1 MAEHYFSTSPVVA
14 SDPKTVPMRVGDREV
29 LLETDT
35 GIFSHDRIDPG
46 TQILLKSIPQ
56 PPSVGNLL
64 DLGCGYG
71 PIAIHVAL
79 SSPASRVYAVDI
91 NERALEVTKR
101 NAVATG
107 ATNVSRATP
116 AAMDDDVAFD
126 AIYCNPPI
134 RVGKAVL
141 HEMLERWLQRLTPS
155 GTAYLVVQK
164 HLGADSL
171 ADWLREQTYHVERI
185 ASKRAYRVL
194 AVSKP

>member
-1 MAEHYFSTSPVVA
+1 VVEHYFTSSPVVA
-14 SDPKTVPMRVGDREV
+14 SDPKTVPMRLGDREV
-29 LLETDT
+29 ILQTDT

-46 TQILLKSIPQ
+46 TQILLRNIPQ
-56 PPSVGNLL
+56 PPPAGNLL

-79 SSPASRVYAVDI
+79 SAPSARVYAVDI
-91 NERALEVTKR
+91 NERALEMTRR
-101 NAVATG
+101 NAAATG
-107 ATNVSRATP
+107 AANVLTATP
-116 AAMDDDVAFD
+116 AEVDDQIAFE

-134 RVGKAVL
+134 RVGKSVL
-141 HEMLERWLQRLTPS
+141 HEMLERWIQRLTPS

-171 ADWLREQTYHVERI
+171 ADWLREQGYRVERI

-194 AVSKP
+194 AVSRP